1 MFGRRM
7 TPDLFPDSVQTVPV
21 VVTAPLDGPF
31 DYLLP
36 PGRPRP
42 AAGEIVA
49 VPFGRQVLPG
59 VVWDH
64 APDKQVDPGRLRPLG
79 PALPVAGLPEPLR
92 RLIDHVARETVSPR
106 GQVLKL
112 ALSTHAALDEP
123 RTVEIYRPGL
133 DAAGRKLTAKQ
144 RLVVEQAALEARPSA
159 ELARAAGVSAAVVKK
174 LVETGALLA
183 GTRIVEEAWP
193 VPDPDHVHVILNQ
206 GQAAAAHRLEQAV
219 ALRRHEAFLLDGVP
233 GSGKTEVYFH
243 AIAACLKAGRQA
255 LVLLPEIA
263 LTSQW
268 SARFARAFGVPP
280 IVWHA
285 DIGQARR
292 RKIWRAAIEGKVPL
306 VVGARSALW
315 LPLRDIGLIVV
326 DEEHDSSF
334 KQDDGVAYQAR
345 DAAIARARFEG
356 CPIVLASATPS
367 LETIVASLPLD
378 AGDTSG
384 QVAGPIERLVL
395 PERHGS
401 APPPPVEIVDL
412 RSATR
417 RRGAGFLAPRLVDA
431 LHATLERGE
440 QALLFLNRR
449 GYAPLS
455 LCRAC
460 GHRFR
465 CPNCSAWLTAHR
477 LRRRLQCHHCSFSMP
492 EPDHCP
498 DCGTVDALALSGPG
512 VERIADEVRHR
523 FPKARTALLTSDTA
537 TTAAQASA
545 IVQGVENRE
554 TDILIGTQMVA
565 KGHHFPDLTL
575 VGVVDGDLGLGGGD
589 LRAAERSFQLLYQ
602 VSGRAGRAEKPG
614 SVLIQTHLPNHP
626 VMRALASRDRD
637 RFVAAEI
644 EERED
649 GGLPPFGRLAS
660 LILSGA
666 RQQDVQAAARHLA
679 LAAPADPSVR
689 VLGPAPAPIALLRGR
704 WRERILVRAAP
715 GLDLPAWLREWVR
728 TVRLPSAVMLSI
740 DVDPYDFL

>member
-1 MFGRRM
+1 MLGGRM
-7 TPDLFPDSVQTVPV
+7 TPDLFADSFATVSV

-36 PGRPRP
+36 DGRPRP
-42 AAGEIVA
+42 EPGQVVA

-59 VVWDH
+59 VVWDTR
-64 APDKQVDPGRLRPLG
+64 PERPVDPGRLRPLG
-79 PALPVAGLPEPLR
+79 PLLPVPPLPLPLR
-92 RLIDHVARETVSPR
+92 RLVDHVARETVSPR

-112 ALSTHAALDEP
+112 ALSTHAALEEP
-123 RTVEIYRPGL
+123 RTVDLYRPAE
-133 DAAGRKLTAKQ
+133 DAQARRLTPKQ
-144 RLVVEQAALEARPSA
+144 HQVLAAAAA
-159 ELARAAGVSAAVVKK
+159 EPLAPADLARAAGVSSAVVKK
-174 LVETGALLA
+174 LIDTGALLPE
-183 GTRIVEEAWP
+183 THVVEERWP
-193 VPDPDHVHVILNQ
+193 VPDPARIGVELNE
-206 GQAAAAHRLEQAV
+206 GQASAARRLEEAV
-219 ALRRHEAFLLDGVP
+219 QERRHATFLLDGVP
-233 GSGKTEVYFH
+233 GAGKTEVYFA
-243 AIAACLKAGRQA
+243 AIAACIRAGRQA

-268 SARFARAFGVPP
+268 SARFTRTFGVPP
-280 IVWHA
+280 VAWHA
-285 DIGQARR
+285 DVGSARR

-315 LPLRDIGLIVV
+315 LPLQDVGLIVV
-326 DEEHDSSF
+326 DEEHDPSF
-334 KQDDGVAYQAR
+334 KQDDGVTYQAR
-345 DAAIARARFEG
+345 DAAIARARFEN
-356 CPIVLASATPS
+356 CPVVLASATPS
-367 LETIVASLPLD
+367 LETVVATGS
-378 AGDTSG
+378 T
-384 QVAGPIERLVL
+384 GPDRIHRLVL

-401 APPPPVEIVDL
+401 APAPKVDIVDL
-412 RSATR
+412 RSAR
-417 RRGAGFLAPRLVDA
+417 PRRGAGFLAPRVVGELE
-431 LHATLERGE
+431 ATLERGE

-477 LRRRLQCHHCSFSMP
+477 LRRRLQCHHCGFSMP

-498 DCGTVDALALSGPG
+498 ECGTTDALALSGPG
-512 VERIADEVRHR
+512 VERIADEVRHL

-537 TTAAQASA
+537 TTAGQAAA
-545 IVQGVENRE
+545 IVGAVERRE
-554 TDILIGTQMVA
+554 VDILIGTQMVA

-602 VSGRAGRAEKPG
+602 VSGRAGRADKPG
-614 SVLIQTHLPNHP
+614 RVLIQTHLPGHP
-626 VMRALASRDRD
+626 VMRALASGDRD

-644 EERED
+644 AERED
-649 GGLPPFGRLAS
+649 GLLPPFGRLAS

-666 RQQDVQAAARHLA
+666 RQVDVQTAARHLA
-679 LAAPADPSVR
+679 LAAPVDPGVR

-704 WRERILVRAAP
+704 WRERLLVRAR
-715 GLDLPAWLREWVR
+715 LDVDLPDYLRLWTG
-728 TVRLPSAVMLSI
+728 TVRLPSAIQLTI

>member
-1 MFGRRM
+1 M
-7 TPDLFPDSVQTVPV
+7 TPDLFPDSLKTVPV

-36 PGRPRP
+36 EGRAMPVPG
-42 AAGEIVA
+42 EVVA

-64 APDKQVDPGRLRPLG
+64 PPARAVDPGRLRPLG
-79 PALPVAGLPEPLR
+79 PSLPIPPLPEPLR
-92 RLIDHVARETVSPR
+92 RLVAHVAKETVSPR

-123 RTVEIYRPGL
+123 RTIDVYSPAADL
-133 DAAGRKLTAKQ
+133 AGRKLTPKQ
-144 RLVVEQAALEARPSA
+144 RQVVEQAALEARPQA
-159 ELARAAGVSAAVVKK
+159 DLARAAGVSAAVVKK
-174 LVETGALLA
+174 LVETGALLPES
-183 GTRIVEEAWP
+183 RIVEEPWP
-193 VPDPDHVHVILNQ
+193 IPDPDRVQVTLNE
-206 GQAAAAHRLEQAV
+206 GQAAAAYRLEQAV
-219 ALRRHEAFLLDGVP
+219 TARESAAFLLDGVP
-233 GSGKTEVYFH
+233 GSGKTEVYFA

-280 IVWHA
+280 VTWHA
-285 DIGQARR
+285 DIGSARR

-315 LPLRDIGLIVV
+315 LPLQDIGLIVV
-326 DEEHDSSF
+326 DEEHDTSF

-345 DAAIARARFEG
+345 DAAMARARFEN

-367 LETIVASLPLD
+367 LETVVATRRD
-378 AGDTSG
+378 
-384 QVAGPIERLVL
+384 GPDRIQRLVL

-412 RSATR
+412 RSTKR
-417 RRGAGFLAPRLVDA
+417 RRDSGFLAPRLADA
-431 LHATLERGE
+431 LRATLERGE

-477 LRRRLQCHHCSFSMP
+477 LRRRLQCHHCGFSMP
-492 EPDHCP
+492 EPEHCP
-498 DCGTVDALALSGPG
+498 ECGTVDALALSGPG

-537 TTAAQASA
+537 TTAGQAAA
-545 IVQGVENRE
+545 IVEGVERHQI
-554 TDILIGTQMVA
+554 DVLIGTQMVA

-575 VGVVDGDLGLGGGD
+575 VGVVDGDLGLSGGD

-602 VSGRAGRAEKPG
+602 VSGRAGRADKPG
-614 SVLIQTHLPNHP
+614 TVLVQTHLPNHP

-637 RFVAAEI
+637 RFIAAEI
-644 EERED
+644 EEREE

-660 LILSGA
+660 LILSGP

-679 LAAPADPSVR
+679 LAAPVQPSVR

-704 WRERILVRAAP
+704 WRERLLVRASP
-715 GLDLPAWLREWVR
+715 EIDLPEWLRGWLEP
-728 TVRLPSAVMLSI
+728 VRLPSSVMLSI

>member
-1 MFGRRM
+1 M
-7 TPDLFPDSVQTVPV
+7 TADLFPDTIRTVPV

-36 PGRPRP
+36 EGRAVPAPG
-42 AAGEIVA
+42 EVVA

-59 VVWDH
+59 IVWDH
-64 APDKQVDPGRLRPLG
+64 PPDNAVDPGRLRPLG
-79 PALPVAGLPEPLR
+79 PSLPVPPLPLPLR
-92 RLIDHVARETVSPR
+92 RLIEHVARETVSPR

-112 ALSTHAALDEP
+112 ALSTHAALEEP
-123 RTVEIYRPGL
+123 RRIEVLVPAV
-133 DAAGRKLTAKQ
+133 AAGAQKLTAKQ
-144 RLVVEQAALEARPSA
+144 RQVVDQAALEARPPA
-159 ELARAAGVSAAVVKK
+159 ELARAAGVSGGVVKK
-174 LVETGALLA
+174 LVETGTLVRES
-183 GTRIVEEAWP
+183 RIVSDDWP
-193 VPDPDHVHVILNQ
+193 VPDPEHPAASLNE
-206 GQAAAAHRLEQAV
+206 GQQFAAARLQQAV
-219 ALRRHEAFLLDGVP
+219 LQREDRAFLLDGVP
-233 GSGKTEVYFH
+233 GSGKTEVYFQ
-243 AIAACLKAGRQA
+243 AIAACLRAGRRA

-268 SARFARAFGVPP
+268 SARFASAFGAEPVA
-280 IVWHA
+280 WHA
-285 DIGQARR
+285 DVGSARR
-292 RKIWRAAIEGKVPL
+292 RKIWRAAIENRLPL

-315 LPLRDIGLIVV
+315 LPLADLGLIVV
-326 DEEHDSSF
+326 DEEHDGSF
-334 KQDDGVAYQAR
+334 KQDDGVTYQAR

-356 CPIVLASATPS
+356 CPIVLSSATPS
-367 LETIVASLPLD
+367 LETVVASQGTGPDRIEPLN
-378 AGDTSG
+378 
-384 QVAGPIERLVL
+384 L

-412 RSATR
+412 RSTKP
-417 RRGAGFLAPRLVDA
+417 RRGAGFLAPPLTQA
-431 LHATLERGE
+431 LEATLDRGE

-477 LRRRLQCHHCSFSMP
+477 LRRRLQCHHCGFSLP

-498 DCGTVDALALSGPG
+498 ECGTVDALALSGPG

-537 TTAAQASA
+537 TTAGQAAA
-545 IVQGVENRE
+545 IVAAVESHAV
-554 TDILIGTQMVA
+554 DVLIGTQMVA

-602 VSGRAGRAEKPG
+602 VAGRSGRAEKPG
-614 SVLIQTHLPNHP
+614 RVLIQTHLPTHP
-626 VMRALASRDRD
+626 VMQALAARDRD
-637 RFVAAEI
+637 RFNAAEI
-644 EERED
+644 AERAD

-660 LILSGA
+660 LIVTGS
-666 RQQDVQAAARHLA
+666 RQPDVQAAARHVA
-679 LAAPADPSVR
+679 LAAPADPQMR

-704 WRERILVRAAP
+704 WRERILIQAKPDV
-715 GLDLPAWLREWVR
+715 DLPACLRAWLKPLK
-728 TVRLPSAVMLSI
+728 LPSSIQLSI